1 MVKFKGF
8 RPATILRG
16 AAFHFL
22 AVFSK
27 KEILWKL
34 WLWFSKM
41 FHQRVFPDRKWSI
54 SKFQFWRQILYIRD
68 LSHQANRKS
77 QFRVCSF
84 TLPRFQT
91 LARRSVQFSSVQF
104 IFISPKY
111 NTIQGYIYIG
121 IVMLQGS
128 PGETRLYEAW
138 ASQSQRNKQNKLK
151 FAEWYVKKR
160 N

>member
-8 RPATILRG
+8 RPATIWGG

-54 SKFQFWRQILYIRD
+54 SKFQFWRKFLYIRD
-68 LSHQANRKS
+68 LSHQANRKPQTAVS
-77 QFRVCSF
+77 RLQFHVAKISNF
-84 TLPRFQT
+84 SKAFS
-91 LARRSVQFSSVQF
+91 SVQFSSFLFRQNL
-104 IFISPKY
+104 IWY
-111 NTIQGYIYIG
+111 MDIYRNCD
-121 IVMLQGS
+121 VKGS
-128 PGETRLYEAW
+128 PEETRLYEAW
-138 ASQSQRNKQNKLK
+138 ASQSQRNKQNKMK
-151 FAEWYVKKR
+151 FAEWHVKNR